1 MVTVEVDGVRVEC
14 IDAKDAAKCVRE
26 ASRKAKKAHAE
37 AMAFGD
43 EARGVAVGK
52 AYRILHCKAT
62 GRPFP
67 GAWRLYEPH
76 HKWAEN
82 MFRPLPTEFGYDH
95 AWRHE
100 IQCEAGWTE
109 FHHYGSEL
117 VGVVCGGAGWAMAVV
132 LRERH
137 EPHAVTVLAVGA
149 SGGQIS
155 LADCPG
161 VVAGDFSSG
170 SEG

>member
-43 EARGVAVGK
+43 QARTQAECK
-52 AYRILHCKAT
+52 AYRILHRKAS
-62 GRPFP
+62 GMAFP
-67 GAWRLYEPH
+67 SAWRLYRPGQ
-76 HKWAEN
+76 KWAEN
-82 MFRPLPTEFGYDH
+82 MFRILPVEYGYDH
-95 AWRHE
+95 VWRH
-100 IQCEAGWTE
+100 QLSCESGWTE
-109 FHHYGSEL
+109 FQHYGEEL
-117 VGVVCGGAGWAMAVV
+117 FGVVCGGAGWAMAVV
-132 LRERH
+132 LRDRTQPREVR
-137 EPHAVTVLAVGA
+137 VLAVGA
-149 SGGQIS
+149 CGGQLS